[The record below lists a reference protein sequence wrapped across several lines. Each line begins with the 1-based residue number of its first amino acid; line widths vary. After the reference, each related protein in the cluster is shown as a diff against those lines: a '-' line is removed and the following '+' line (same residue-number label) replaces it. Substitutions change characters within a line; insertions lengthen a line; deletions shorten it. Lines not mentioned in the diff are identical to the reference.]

1 MALTITNQ
9 KPAQFSPVHKLPVS
23 GDYHPVAG
31 ITATIVEPL
40 YTPLNQNHQVVISDA
55 KGHILDKD
63 ETTQHILSCLGDTV
77 DAQAETVVKN
87 LIAQGSVYY
96 DQKSPLLVNEMFA
109 VQAGVQYKM
118 PAPTPTIIYG
128 AQGDV
133 IPAAKKLLSGQVSD
147 AGEFFASIA
156 YAFHP
161 ETLGFWFQSSAAF
174 EDFKIWLTN
183 ATSTLSAV
191 LPADTTNLLNQF
203 GSISLKGLTE
213 SLLLRKDDSDEND
226 EYSFARVIIHM
237 LMDYVQQ
244 KETAAVQAQATPETG
259 AMPFL
264 LSELYSPR
272 TLVIV
277 NVEAHARA
285 SGNKVA
291 NEWKMINTSIASPVK
306 IISNKHISKLTALPR
321 AAAKAQA
328 AVSNMQKNQ
337 NQNGRSAQVK
347 FRKQSPSKIDL
358 IKDLTRALKRMGQVN
373 RSQNV
378 FRKSKSTFVKANRR
392 DPDDWN
398 KPGKIVSTHYMPDIH
413 VYVDTSGSISEEN
426 YQQSVI
432 MLISMAKKLNVDLY
446 FNSFS
451 HMLSQEVLLRTANKS
466 VAQIW
471 HEFRKIPKVSGGT
484 EYKQIWDYINQSPS
498 RKRRLSLVIT
508 DFEWHPP
515 TTREEHPKNLYY
527 APCSSM
533 DWTMITH
540 WAQNYVNRMRHI
552 EPAIAQRMLGL
563 IV

>member
-1 MALTITNQ
+1 
-9 KPAQFSPVHKLPVS
+9 
-23 GDYHPVAG
+23 
-31 ITATIVEPL
+31 
-40 YTPLNQNHQVVISDA
+40 
-55 KGHILDKD
+55 
-63 ETTQHILSCLGDTV
+63 
-77 DAQAETVVKN
+77 
-87 LIAQGSVYY
+87 
-96 DQKSPLLVNEMFA
+96 
-109 VQAGVQYKM
+109 VQAGVQYKL
-118 PAPTPTIIYG
+118 PTPAATCIYT
-128 AQGDV
+128 AQSDV
-133 IPAAKKLLSGQVSD
+133 IPAAKKLLAGQVND
-147 AGEFFASIA
+147 AGELFASIA
-156 YAFHP
+156 YAYHP

-174 EDFKIWLTN
+174 DDFKTWLNGTT
-183 ATSTLSAV
+183 AALTSV

-203 GSISLKGLTE
+203 GKISLKDLTE
-213 SLLLRKDDSDEND
+213 SLLLRKDDSDENE
-226 EYSFARVIIHM
+226 EYSFARVIVHM

-244 KETAAVQAQATPETG
+244 KNTAATTLAAATAAQATPETG
-259 AMPFL
+259 VMPFL

-285 SGNKVA
+285 TASKVTA
-291 NEWKMINTSIASPVK
+291 EWKMINTSIAAPVK
-306 IISNKHISKLTALPR
+306 VLSNKSLSKLTALPR
-321 AAAKAQA
+321 AAAKAQKA
-328 AVSNMQKNQ
+328 ASNMNKAN
-337 NQNGRSAQVK
+337 NLTGRSAQVK
-347 FRKQSPSKIDL
+347 FRKQAPSKVDL
-358 IKDLTRALKRMGQVN
+358 VRDLTRALKRMGQVN
-373 RSQNV
+373 RSQNIYRQV
-378 FRKSKSTFVKANRR
+378 KSTFVKANRR

-398 KPGKIVSTHYMPDIH
+398 KPGRIVSTRYMPDIH

-432 MLISMAKKLNVDLY
+432 MLISMAKKLNVNLY

-484 EYKQIWDYINQSPS
+484 AYKQIWDYINMSPA

-508 DFEWHPP
+508 DFEWYPP

-533 DWTMITH
+533 DWTTITH
-540 WAQNYVNRMRHI
+540 YAQMYVSKMHHI